1 MNMALDY
8 LSKLNEEIKEK
19 LLELCLD
26 RKILNMLDEEAEEEE
41 KEEPDENK
49 EAEKEEE

>member
-1 MNMALDY
+1 MCALDY

-19 LLELCLD
+19 LLELWLD
-26 RKILNMLDEEAEEEE
+26 RKILNMFDEEAEREE